1 MQAIANRVHQLRA
14 AILIAFSAWALTG
27 FGGEALTRVALYRG
41 PGTGGAGPTN
51 LMQQLSHPPEMTIQQ
66 VTAEEIQA
74 GVLTNYQVVIFAG
87 GIASKQSA
95 TLGEKGRE
103 AVRSFVG
110 SGGGYIGICAGAYLA
125 TSRSNGLRIIDAQTV
140 SPKWERGRGE
150 VKIELTKEGQGILPK
165 LEGQHDILYV
175 NGPIVEPAGL
185 PELEDYQALALFRT
199 ELAKNGTPVGIMVN
213 SPAIFAGPFG
223 KGRVVCISPHP
234 EQTKGLDGIV
244 LNSVKWAAGQAVET
258 RHASASH

>member
-1 MQAIANRVHQLRA
+1 MQAIANRVLQLRVA
-14 AILIAFSAWALTG
+14 TLIAFSAWTLSS
-27 FGGEALTRVALYRG
+27 FGGEASLRVALYRG

-51 LMQQLSHPPEMTIQQ
+51 LMQQLSRPPQMTIQQ
-66 VTAEEIQA
+66 VTAEEIQS

-125 TSRSNGLRIIDAQTV
+125 TSRSNGLKIIDAQTV
-140 SPKWERGRGE
+140 SPKWQRGRGQ
-150 VKIELTKEGQGILPK
+150 VKIELTERAQGILPK

-175 NGPIVEPAGL
+175 NGPIVEPAGQ
-185 PELEDYQALALFRT
+185 PDLEDYQALALFRT
-199 ELAKNGTPVGIMVN
+199 ELAKNGTPVGVMVN

-223 KGRVVCISPHP
+223 RGRVLCISPHP
-234 EQTKGLDGIV
+234 EQTKGLTEIV
-244 LNSVKWAAGQAVET
+244 LSSVTWVAGNAVET
-258 RHASASH
+258 RHAKASR

>member
-1 MQAIANRVHQLRA
+1 
-14 AILIAFSAWALTG
+14 
-27 FGGEALTRVALYRG
+27 
-41 PGTGGAGPTN
+41 
-51 LMQQLSHPPEMTIQQ
+51 MQQLSHPPEMTIHQ

-87 GIASKQSA
+87 GIASKQFS
-95 TLGEKGRE
+95 TLGEKGRK

-140 SPKWERGRGE
+140 SPKWERGRGQ
-150 VKIELTKEGQGILPK
+150 VKIELTERAQGILPK

-175 NGPIVEPAGL
+175 NGPIVEPAGQ
-185 PELEDYQALALFRT
+185 PDLEDYQALALFRT

-223 KGRVVCISPHP
+223 KGRVLCISPHP
-234 EQTKGLDGIV
+234 EQTTGLDGIV
-244 LNSVKWAAGQAVET
+244 LNSVKWAGGHGAET
-258 RHASASH
+258 RHAKASR